1 MKPDKFKPL
10 KARFRATFAG
20 SQLGTQRIG
29 EIDTENEVLHD
40 VQITL
45 EGEAL
50 GHGIWLDREFCEAV
64 AAAGN
69 ATGDVGLKVRY
80 GHPAMC
86 SDAIGTELGRAKN
99 FRVVDVERDIEGE
112 KVQAAGVVAD
122 VHLLKSAHSAP
133 QGDIVKHVMETAAE
147 DPKQF
152 GQSIVF
158 TYADWVVK
166 DADGNRHS
174 YKEEV
179 EDPFEKWEKENP
191 DATAKEW
198 YGKQNELHN
207 AWFGQSADGKVYA
220 VLGKLHGSD
229 FTDTP
234 AATDGIF
241 STGTLAEEAEQMLD
255 EHPQIL
261 EVLEKNP
268 KSVVEFLERTGLAEK
283 VESARLSGLQAAK
296 DKEIAALQQELKEAR
311 ETPACYGEIEQER
324 DKLKAEKADLDDR
337 FHKLTDAYAGLE
349 KELAGKNAEIE
360 NFKSVIEANQKDL
373 AAAKEHGEQLS
384 GELETTRADLA
395 ATREHLAAWEAHAS
409 DHGANVNTPPGDV
422 FSDFAQAVKTLGYTE
437 AARKFPAL
445 RDAYNIK
452 HKKTHKE

>member
-1 MKPDKFKPL
+1 MPINKKFNPM

-20 SQLGTQRIG
+20 KDLGAKRLG
-29 EIDTENEVLHD
+29 KIDAENEVLHD

-50 GHGIWLDREFCEAV
+50 GHGVWLDREFCEAV
-64 AAAGN
+64 AEQGN

-86 SDAIGTELGRAKN
+86 SDAIGTELARAKN
-99 FRVVDVERDIEGE
+99 FRVVDVEREIDGQ

-133 QGDIVKHVMETAAE
+133 QGDIAKHVLETAKE
-147 DPKQF
+147 DPGQF

-158 TYADWVVK
+158 TYSDWVVK
-166 DADGNRHS
+166 DKDGNRHS

-179 EDPFEKWEKENP
+179 QKPYDEWCESEVGKSASGEAHWKKDKELRSAWEEK
-191 DATAKEW
+191 
-198 YGKQNELHN
+198 
-207 AWFGQSADGKVYA
+207 SADGKFYA

-261 EVLEKNP
+261 ETLEKNP
-268 KSVVEFLERTGLAEK
+268 KSVFEFLERTGLAEK
-283 VESARLSGLQAAK
+283 IESARLAGLQAAK
-296 DKEIAALQQELKEAR
+296 DKEIAAL
-311 ETPACYGEIEQER
+311 
-324 DKLKAEKADLDDR
+324 KAEIASL
-337 FHKLTDAYAGLE
+337 GE
-349 KELAGKNAEIE
+349 KNAEL
-360 NFKSVIEANQKDL
+360 QKKGCEML
-373 AAAKEHGEQLS
+373 AAAEEQHKVAIQKFEADIKERDEALASAKAEREQLRA
-384 GELETTRADLA
+384 ELDKTAKALSDTKAALDAETERYRAQVGTALQQPVA
-395 ATREHLAAWEAHAS
+395 EGSETAKSWRE
-409 DHGANVNTPPGDV
+409 
-422 FSDFAQAVKTLGYTE
+422 
-437 AARKFPAL
+437 
-445 RDAYNIK
+445 AYRAMRREQ
-452 HKKTHKE
+452 KKN

>member
-1 MKPDKFKPL
+1 MPMNKKFNPM
-10 KARFRATFAG
+10 KARFRATFNG
-20 SQLGTQRIG
+20 SQLGASRLG

-50 GHGIWLDREFCEAV
+50 GHGVWLDREFCEAV
-64 AAAGN
+64 AKQGN

-99 FRVVDVERDIEGE
+99 FRVVDVEREVEGE
-112 KVQAAGVVAD
+112 KVQAAGVIAD

-133 QGDIVKHVMETAAE
+133 QGDIAKHVLETAKE

-166 DADGNRHS
+166 DKDGNRHS
-174 YKEEV
+174 YREECCN
-179 EDPFEKWEKENP
+179 EDESKNKTQAQWE
-191 DATAKEW
+191 A
-198 YGKQNELHN
+198 
-207 AWFGQSADGKVYA
+207 QSADGKEYA
-220 VLGKLHGSD
+220 VLGKLLGSD

-241 STGTLAEEAEQMLD
+241 STNTLAEEAETMLE

-268 KSVVEFLERTGLAEK
+268 KSVVEFLDRTGLAEK
-283 VESARLSGLQAAK
+283 IESARVAGLQAAK
-296 DKEIAALQQELKEAR
+296 DKEIAAL
-311 ETPACYGEIEQER
+311 
-324 DKLKAEKADLDDR
+324 KAEIASL
-337 FHKLTDAYAGLE
+337 GE
-349 KELAGKNAEIE
+349 KNAELQKKGVELLAAAEDQHKVAVQKFESDIKE
-360 NFKSVIEANQKDL
+360 RDEAL
-373 AAAKEHGEQLS
+373 AAAKAESEQLRAELDKTTKALS
-384 GELETTRADLA
+384 DTKAALDAETERYRAQVGGALQQPDGEGAFRAFPD
-395 ATREHLAAWEAHAS
+395 
-409 DHGANVNTPPGDV
+409 
-422 FSDFAQAVKTLGYTE
+422 AVKKLGYAE
-437 AARKFPAL
+437 AARKFPEL
-445 RDAYNIK
+445 LTAYNRS
-452 HKKTHKE
+452 HAKKK

>member
-1 MKPDKFKPL
+1 MPHKFKPL
-10 KARFRATFAG
+10 KSRYRATFSGTEGGA
-20 SQLGTQRIG
+20 SRLGK
-29 EIDTENEVLHD
+29 IDTENEVLHD

-50 GHGIWLDREFCEAV
+50 GHGVWLDREFCEAV

-99 FRVVDVERDIEGE
+99 FRVVDIERVVDGVPV
-112 KVQAAGVVAD
+112 KAAGVIAD
-122 VHLLKSAHSAP
+122 VYLLKSAHSAP
-133 QGDIVKHVMETAAE
+133 QGDIAKHVLETAAE

-174 YKEEV
+174 YQEEV
-179 EDPFEKWEKENP
+179 SEPLDKWCEENP
-191 DATAKEW
+191 DAGFYDTMAKE
-198 YGKQNELHN
+198 NELRG

-255 EHPQIL
+255 EHPD
-261 EVLEKNP
+261 VLAAIEKNP
-268 KSVVEFLERTGLAEK
+268 KSLNEFLERTGLAK
-283 VESARLSGLQAAK
+283 QFESARLAGLQAAK
-296 DKEIAALQQELKEAR
+296 DKEIAALKSANEALAADAQAAR
-311 ETPACYGEIEQER
+311 ERANKATLEVVDYGAVCAER
-324 DKLKAEKADLDDR
+324 DKLKEELATFSEVYAANEKLSSDLAEKTSALD
-337 FHKLTDAYAGLE
+337 TA
-349 KELAGKNAEIE
+349 NAEIE
-360 NFKSVIEANQKDL
+360 QLRAKVGDAEKAL
-373 AAAKEHGEQLS
+373 AESQAALKAETERYREQVGLALQPPKE
-384 GELETTRADLA
+384 TKADL
-395 ATREHLAAWEAHAS
+395 
-409 DHGANVNTPPGDV
+409 HGNALIRSRFPGEN
-422 FSDFAQAVKTLGYTE
+422 K
-437 AARKFPAL
+437 
-445 RDAYNIK
+445 
-452 HKKTHKE
+452 

>member
-1 MKPDKFKPL
+1 MMKNKFNPMHV
-10 KARFRATFAG
+10 RFRATFAG
-20 SQLGTQRIG
+20 RDLGADRLGQV
-29 EIDTENEVLHD
+29 DVENEILHD

-50 GHGIWLDREFCEAV
+50 GHGVWLDREFCEAV

-80 GHPAMC
+80 GHPSMC

-99 FRVVDVERDIEGE
+99 FRVVDVEREIDGQ
-112 KVQAAGVVAD
+112 KVQAAGVIAD
-122 VHLLKSAHSAP
+122 VHLLKSAHAAP
-133 QGDIVKHVMETAAE
+133 QGDIAKHVLETAKE

-174 YKEEV
+174 YREECCG
-179 EDPFEKWEKENP
+179 EDKSKNKSAE
-191 DATAKEW
+191 
-198 YGKQNELHN
+198 
-207 AWFGQSADGKVYA
+207 AWMAQSADGKEYV

-241 STGTLAEEAEQMLD
+241 STGTLAEEAETMFE

-296 DKEIAALQQELKEAR
+296 DKEIAAL
-311 ETPACYGEIEQER
+311 
-324 DKLKAEKADLDDR
+324 KAE
-337 FHKLTDAYAGLE
+337 LE
-349 KELAGKNAEIE
+349 SLGAKNAELQRKGVE
-360 NFKSVIEANQKDL
+360 ML
-373 AAAKEHGEQLS
+373 AAAEEQHKVAIQKFEADIKDRDEALASAKAEGEQL
-384 GELETTRADLA
+384 RADLEETTKALSETKA
-395 ATREHLAAWEAHAS
+395 ALDAEIKRYRAQVGGALQQPEELPTLEEGLKKCSTPAEKSAFIAS
-409 DHGANVNTPPGDV
+409 G
-422 FSDFAQAVKTLGYTE
+422 KY
-437 AARKFPAL
+437 RK
-445 RDAYNIK
+445 N
-452 HKKTHKE
+452 

>member
-1 MKPDKFKPL
+1 MPKNKKFNPM
-10 KARFRATFAG
+10 KARFRATFNG
-20 SQLGTQRIG
+20 SQLGASRLG

-50 GHGIWLDREFCEAV
+50 GHGVWLDREFCEAV
-64 AAAGN
+64 AEQGN

-99 FRVVDVERDIEGE
+99 FRVVEVERTIEGE
-112 KVQAAGVVAD
+112 TVKAAGVIAD

-133 QGDIVKHVMETAAE
+133 QGDIAKHVLETAKE

-166 DADGNRHS
+166 DKDGNRHS
-174 YKEEV
+174 YREECCN
-179 EDPFEKWEKENP
+179 EDESKNKTQEQWE
-191 DATAKEW
+191 A
-198 YGKQNELHN
+198 
-207 AWFGQSADGKVYA
+207 QSADGKVYA

-241 STGTLAEEAEQMLD
+241 STNTLAEEAETMLE

-268 KSVVEFLERTGLAEK
+268 KSVVEFLDRTGLAEK
-283 VESARLSGLQAAK
+283 IESARVAGLQAAK
-296 DKEIAALQQELKEAR
+296 DKEIAAL
-311 ETPACYGEIEQER
+311 
-324 DKLKAEKADLDDR
+324 KAEIASL
-337 FHKLTDAYAGLE
+337 GE
-349 KELAGKNAEIE
+349 KNAELQKKGVELLAAAEDQHKVAVQKFESDIKE
-360 NFKSVIEANQKDL
+360 RDEAL
-373 AAAKEHGEQLS
+373 AAAKAECEQLRAELDKTTKALS
-384 GELETTRADLA
+384 DTKAALDAETERYRAQVGGALQQPDGE
-395 ATREHLAAWEAHAS
+395 
-409 DHGANVNTPPGDV
+409 GA
-422 FSDFAQAVKTLGYTE
+422 FSAFPDAVKKLGYAE
-437 AARKFPAL
+437 AARKYPEL
-445 RDAYNIK
+445 LDAYNRS
-452 HKKTHKE
+452 HAKKK

>member
-1 MKPDKFKPL
+1 MPMNKKFNPM
-10 KARFRATFAG
+10 KARFRATFNG
-20 SQLGTQRIG
+20 SQLGASRLG

-50 GHGIWLDREFCEAV
+50 GHGVWLDREFCEAV

-99 FRVVDVERDIEGE
+99 FRVVDVEREIEGE

-133 QGDIVKHVMETAAE
+133 QGDIAKHVLETAKE

-158 TYADWVVK
+158 TYSDWVVK

-174 YKEEV
+174 YVKECCG
-179 EDPFEKWEKENP
+179 EDEKKNKSYEQWK
-191 DATAKEW
+191 A
-198 YGKQNELHN
+198 
-207 AWFGQSADGKVYA
+207 QSADGKEYA

-241 STGTLAEEAEQMLD
+241 STNTLAEEAERMLE

-268 KSVVEFLERTGLAEK
+268 KSVVEFLDRTGLAEK
-283 VESARLSGLQAAK
+283 IESARVAGLQAAK
-296 DKEIAALQQELKEAR
+296 DKEIAAL
-311 ETPACYGEIEQER
+311 
-324 DKLKAEKADLDDR
+324 KAEIASL
-337 FHKLTDAYAGLE
+337 GE
-349 KELAGKNAEIE
+349 KNAELQKKGVELLAAAEDQHKVAVQKFESDIKE
-360 NFKSVIEANQKDL
+360 RDEAL
-373 AAAKEHGEQLS
+373 AAAKAECEQLRA
-384 GELETTRADLA
+384 ELDKTTKALSDTKAALDAETERYRAQVGGALQQPSDGA
-395 ATREHLAAWEAHAS
+395 GDFSSFAEAVDA
-409 DHGANVNTPPGDV
+409 
-422 FSDFAQAVKTLGYTE
+422 LGYVE
-437 AARKFPAL
+437 ASKKYPSL
-445 RDAYNIK
+445 KQAYRRG
-452 HKKTHKE
+452 HKKNA

>member
-1 MKPDKFKPL
+1 MPKNKKFNPM
-10 KARFRATFAG
+10 KARFRATFNG
-20 SQLGTQRIG
+20 SQLGASRLG

-50 GHGIWLDREFCEAV
+50 GHGVWLDRQFCEDV

-99 FRVVDVERDIEGE
+99 FRVVDVERTIEGE

-122 VHLLKSAHSAP
+122 VHLLKSALSAP
-133 QGDIVKHVMETAAE
+133 QGDIAKHVLETAKE

-158 TYADWVVK
+158 TYSDWVVK

-174 YKEEV
+174 YVKECCG
-179 EDPFEKWEKENP
+179 EDEKKNKSYDEWKE
-191 DATAKEW
+191 
-198 YGKQNELHN
+198 
-207 AWFGQSADGKVYA
+207 QSADGKEYA

-241 STGTLAEEAEQMLD
+241 STNTLAEEAETMLE

-268 KSVVEFLERTGLAEK
+268 KSVVEFLDRTGLAEK
-283 VESARLSGLQAAK
+283 IESARVAGLQAAK
-296 DKEIAALQQELKEAR
+296 DKEIAAL
-311 ETPACYGEIEQER
+311 
-324 DKLKAEKADLDDR
+324 KAEIASL
-337 FHKLTDAYAGLE
+337 GE
-349 KELAGKNAEIE
+349 KNAEL
-360 NFKSVIEANQKDL
+360 QKKGVELLAAAEDQHKVAVQKFESDIKERDGAL
-373 AAAKEHGEQLS
+373 AAAKAECEQLRAELDKTTKALS
-384 GELETTRADLA
+384 DTKAALDAETERYRAQVGGALQQPDGEGAFRAFPD
-395 ATREHLAAWEAHAS
+395 
-409 DHGANVNTPPGDV
+409 
-422 FSDFAQAVKTLGYTE
+422 AVKKLGYAE
-437 AARKFPAL
+437 AARKFPEL
-445 RDAYNIK
+445 LTAYNRS
-452 HKKTHKE
+452 HAKKK

>member
-1 MKPDKFKPL
+1 MPKNKKFNPM
-10 KARFRATFAG
+10 KARFRATFNG
-20 SQLGTQRIG
+20 SQLGASRLG

-50 GHGIWLDREFCEAV
+50 GHGVWLDREFCEAV

-99 FRVVDVERDIEGE
+99 FRVVDVERTIEGE

-133 QGDIVKHVMETAAE
+133 QGDIAKHVLETAKE

-166 DADGNRHS
+166 DKDGNRHS
-174 YKEEV
+174 YREECCN
-179 EDPFEKWEKENP
+179 EDESKNKTQAQWE
-191 DATAKEW
+191 A
-198 YGKQNELHN
+198 
-207 AWFGQSADGKVYA
+207 QSADGKEYA

-241 STGTLAEEAEQMLD
+241 STNTLAEEAETMLE

-268 KSVVEFLERTGLAEK
+268 KSVVEFLDRTGLAEK
-283 VESARLSGLQAAK
+283 IESARVAGLQAAK
-296 DKEIAALQQELKEAR
+296 DKEIAAL
-311 ETPACYGEIEQER
+311 
-324 DKLKAEKADLDDR
+324 KAEIASL
-337 FHKLTDAYAGLE
+337 GE
-349 KELAGKNAEIE
+349 KNAELQKKGVELLAAAEDQHKVAVQKFESDIKE
-360 NFKSVIEANQKDL
+360 RDEAL
-373 AAAKEHGEQLS
+373 AAAKAECEQLRAELDKTTKALS
-384 GELETTRADLA
+384 DTKAALDAETERYRAQVGGALQQPDGE
-395 ATREHLAAWEAHAS
+395 
-409 DHGANVNTPPGDV
+409 GA
-422 FSDFAQAVKTLGYTE
+422 FSAFPDAVKKLGYAE
-437 AARKFPAL
+437 AARKYPEL
-445 RDAYNIK
+445 LDAYNRS
-452 HKKTHKE
+452 HTKKK

>member
-1 MKPDKFKPL
+1 MNKKFNPMKT
-10 KARFRATFAG
+10 RFRATFAG
-20 SQLGTQRIG
+20 AMLGAQRLG
-29 EIDTENEVLHD
+29 QIDEENEVLHD

-50 GHGIWLDREFCEAV
+50 GHGVWLDREFCEAV

-80 GHPAMC
+80 GHPSMC

-99 FRVVDVERDIEGE
+99 FRVVDFERDVDGQ
-112 KVQAAGVVAD
+112 KVKCAGVIAD
-122 VHLLKSAHSAP
+122 VYMLKSAHSAP
-133 QGDIVKHVMETAAE
+133 QGDLVAHVMATAKE
-147 DPKQF
+147 DPSQF

-174 YKEEV
+174 FKEEV
-179 EDPFEKWEKENP
+179 MDPITRSDGTVDWKKYNGRYDAWMEK
-191 DATAKEW
+191 
-198 YGKQNELHN
+198 
-207 AWFGQSADGKVYA
+207 SVDGKLYA

-261 EVLEKNP
+261 EVLEKSP

-283 VESARLSGLQAAK
+283 VESARVAGMQAAK
-296 DKEIAALQQELKEAR
+296 DKEIGELKAQ
-311 ETPACYGEIEQER
+311 A
-324 DKLKAEKADLDDR
+324 KAAADE
-337 FHKLTDAYAGLE
+337 F
-349 KELAGKNAEIE
+349 
-360 NFKSVIEANQKDL
+360 
-373 AAAKEHGEQLS
+373 AAKENDLNGKIGQLTGELSASKDEVSALTKKLEDTQKALSAAQGDLATAREQL
-384 GELETTRADLA
+384 TA
-395 ATREHLAAWEAHAS
+395 AQAAHRKLTAGTLQVGDAGTVQLKTMSEFVK
-409 DHGANVNTPPGDV
+409 DHGGS
-422 FSDFAQAVKTLGYTE
+422 FSRAVKEDPETYKAICAKLGC
-437 AARKFPAL
+437 APVA
-445 RDAYNIK
+445 IQ
-452 HKKTHKE
+452 

>member
-1 MKPDKFKPL
+1 MPNNMKKFKPM
-10 KARFRATFAG
+10 KARFRATFSGA
-20 SQLGTQRIG
+20 QLGAGRLG
-29 EIDTENEVLHD
+29 KIDTENEVLHD

-50 GHGIWLDREFCEAV
+50 GHGIWLDRQFCEDV

-99 FRVVDVERDIEGE
+99 FRVVDLEREIDGE
-112 KVQAAGVVAD
+112 TVKAAGVIAD
-122 VHLLKSAHSAP
+122 VYLLKSAHSAP
-133 QGDIVKHVMETAAE
+133 QGDIAKHVLETAKE

-174 YKEEV
+174 YREECCN
-179 EDPFEKWEKENP
+179 EDESKNKTQAQWE
-191 DATAKEW
+191 A
-198 YGKQNELHN
+198 
-207 AWFGQSADGKVYA
+207 QSADEKIYA

-241 STGTLAEEAEQMLD
+241 STGTLAEEAEEMLD

-283 VESARLSGLQAAK
+283 IESARLAGLQAAK
-296 DKEIAALQQELKEAR
+296 DKEIAAL
-311 ETPACYGEIEQER
+311 
-324 DKLKAEKADLDDR
+324 KAEIAETQKKGVAACAAMEAQMKEKCASLEKQIETFKADIDAKSKALDEASSSAKQLEAKCADTEKALSETKAALEVAEKR
-337 FHKLTDAYAGLE
+337 YREQVGLALQPKGSHAGLS
-349 KELAGKNAEIE
+349 GR
-360 NFKSVIEANQKDL
+360 DL
-373 AAAKEHGEQLS
+373 AVAALKS
-384 GELETTRADLA
+384 R
-395 ATREHLAAWEAHAS
+395 
-409 DHGANVNTPPGDV
+409 
-422 FSDFAQAVKTLGYTE
+422 
-437 AARKFPAL
+437 
-445 RDAYNIK
+445 
-452 HKKTHKE
+452 

>member
-1 MKPDKFKPL
+1 MPGKTITSKFAPL

-20 SQLGTQRIG
+20 SQLGAQRIG
-29 EIDTENEVLHD
+29 EIDTENEVLHN

-50 GHGIWLDREFCEAV
+50 GHGVWLDREFCDAV
-64 AAAGN
+64 AEQGN

-86 SDAIGTELGRAKN
+86 SDAIGTELGRVKN
-99 FRVVDVERDIEGE
+99 FRVVDIERDVDGE
-112 KVQAAGVVAD
+112 KVQAAGVIAD

-133 QGDIVKHVMETAAE
+133 QGDIAKHVLETAKE

-179 EDPFEKWEKENP
+179 DDAYDKWAEENP
-191 DATAKEW
+191 KLAPSPRK
-198 YGKQNELHN
+198 YSELRETWKN
-207 AWFGQSADGKVYA
+207 QSADGKVYA

-296 DKEIAALQQELKEAR
+296 DKEIAALRVEIAQLKEQ
-311 ETPACYGEIEQER
+311 PACIGELQAKIENLTADNDEKSQALAKAKAECEQFAA
-324 DKLKAEKADLDDR
+324 KLAEAEKA
-337 FHKLTDAYAGLE
+337 
-349 KELAGKNAEIE
+349 LADTQA
-360 NFKSVIEANQKDL
+360 AL
-373 AAAKEHGEQLS
+373 AAETERYRAQVGAALQQPAASENASPKEI
-384 GELETTRADLA
+384 LA
-395 ATREHLAAWEAHAS
+395 SLPLAE
-409 DHGANVNTPPGDV
+409 
-422 FSDFAQAVKTLGYTE
+422 
-437 AARKFPAL
+437 
-445 RDAYNIK
+445 RDAYYAA
-452 HKKTHKE
+452 HKAEIDGDNQ

>member
-1 MKPDKFKPL
+1 MPKNKKFNPM
-10 KARFRATFAG
+10 KARFRATFNG
-20 SQLGTQRIG
+20 SQLGASRLG

-50 GHGIWLDREFCEAV
+50 GHGVWLDREFCEAV

-99 FRVVDVERDIEGE
+99 FRVVDVERTIEGE

-133 QGDIVKHVMETAAE
+133 QGDIAKHVLETAKE

-158 TYADWVVK
+158 TYSDWVVK
-166 DADGNRHS
+166 DKDGNRHS
-174 YKEEV
+174 YREECDG
-179 EDPFEKWEKENP
+179 EDDSKNKTWNQ
-191 DATAKEW
+191 W
-198 YGKQNELHN
+198 RS
-207 AWFGQSADGKVYA
+207 QSADGKIYA

-241 STGTLAEEAEQMLD
+241 STNTLAEEAETMLE

-268 KSVVEFLERTGLAEK
+268 KSVVEFLDRTGLAEK
-283 VESARLSGLQAAK
+283 IESARVAGLQAAK
-296 DKEIAALQQELKEAR
+296 DKEIAAL
-311 ETPACYGEIEQER
+311 
-324 DKLKAEKADLDDR
+324 KAEIASLGD
-337 FHKLTDAYAGLE
+337 
-349 KELAGKNAEIE
+349 KNAEL
-360 NFKSVIEANQKDL
+360 QKKGVELLAAAEDQHKVAVQKFESDIKERDGAL
-373 AAAKEHGEQLS
+373 AAAKAECEQLLAELDKTTKALS
-384 GELETTRADLA
+384 DTKAALDAETERYRAQVGGALQQPDGEGAFRAFPD
-395 ATREHLAAWEAHAS
+395 
-409 DHGANVNTPPGDV
+409 
-422 FSDFAQAVKTLGYTE
+422 AVKKLGYAE
-437 AARKFPAL
+437 AARRFPEL
-445 RDAYNIK
+445 LTAYNRSHAK
-452 HKKTHKE
+452 NKGA